1 MTRLLEEGVDPVFS
15 EIAASVES
23 DEDVGE
29 DTPALMRR
37 LRVAKRR
44 VALLAAV
51 AELAGTWSLEQQT
64 MAP

>member
-1 MTRLLEEGVDPVFS
+1 
-15 EIAASVES
+15 
-23 DEDVGE
+23 
-29 DTPALMRR
+29 MRR

-64 MAP
+64 IA